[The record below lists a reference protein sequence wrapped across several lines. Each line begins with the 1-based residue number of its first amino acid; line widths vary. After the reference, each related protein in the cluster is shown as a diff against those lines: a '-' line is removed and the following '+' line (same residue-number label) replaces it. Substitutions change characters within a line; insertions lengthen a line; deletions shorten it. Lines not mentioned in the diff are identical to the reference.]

1 MTQCTTRGRERND
14 SVGNENL
21 KTYYAEKDIKERIR
35 TPGKKAREQ
44 KKKKNNTK
52 TDEEVG
58 VDRLNDSQ
66 KLKGVKG
73 EMRIESM
80 FDLLSCFISW
90 SSPVVEVDIFGH
102 SITEVY

>member
-1 MTQCTTRGRERND
+1 MTVLAMKTSKLIMQKKILKKESEHREKKQ
-14 SVGNENL
+14 EN
-21 KTYYAEKDIKERIR
+21 K
-35 TPGKKAREQ
+35 